1 MRTLLGAICIAAAC
15 VGTTWARD
23 PSTPPAL
30 GDTPDG
36 SEHSPAATPNRAQ
49 DRYES
54 ETRPK
59 SDEMLA
65 TAVHDSLSHDR
76 RVNAMQLRVSA
87 QQGVVQLTG
96 TVPREADRDAAE
108 DIARRV
114 AGVRDV
120 RNQIQV
126 RGQPGDSGDVGDPR
140 APPSLNA
147 RTGRRTPQRVVA
159 SPGSGTSP
167 LTRSV
172 VRPPPA

>member
-15 VGTTWARD
+15 AGVTWARD

-36 SEHSPAATPNRAQ
+36 GEHSPPASPNRAQ

-59 SDEMLA
+59 SDELLA
-65 TAVHDSLSHDR
+65 TAVHDSLAHDS
-76 RVNAMQLRVSA
+76 RVNSMQVQVSA
-87 QQGVVQLTG
+87 REGIVQLDG
-96 TVPREADRDAAE
+96 TVPRQADRDAAE
-108 DIARRV
+108 TIARQV

-126 RGQPGDSGDVGDPR
+126 E
-140 APPSLNA
+140 A
-147 RTGRRTPQRVVA
+147 RPTT
-159 SPGSGTSP
+159 PGSSAIP
-167 LTRSV
+167 ERLH
-172 VRPPPA
+172 P